1 MKVIILSL
9 SSTFFPLII
18 CKFKLSMVHDSDI
31 LEKNFFPERI
41 AQLKRFH
48 KIFVMPFTIFMIM
61 GDPKDLCIGD
71 REKY

>member
-1 MKVIILSL
+1 
-9 SSTFFPLII
+9 
-18 CKFKLSMVHDSDI
+18 MVHDSDT
-31 LEKNFFPERI
+31 LEKHFFPERI

-48 KIFVMPFTIFMIM
+48 KIFVMPFRIRMIM